1 MFRFFQIAA
10 LSMLGALITGGSLS
24 DIELPKVSGWQLT
37 DGTIVFNEF
46 DLMNAGINCEL
57 IMCRYSA
64 GTTSRCDNGNLYA
77 ASGEL
82 YDKYATELGAVEIS
96 YSPATEVVKASL
108 EMNSVETTQ
117 NERR

>member
-10 LSMLGALITGGSLS
+10 LSMLGALITGSSLS

-46 DLMNAGINCEL
+46 DLMNAGIKCEL
-57 IMCRYSA
+57 ITCRYSA
-64 GTTSRCDNGNLYA
+64 GTTSRCDNGNLSA

-82 YDKYATELGAVEIS
+82 YDKYATEPGVIEIF
-96 YSPATEVVKASL
+96 YSPATEVIKPSL
-108 EMNSVETTQ
+108 KGSTDG
-117 NERR
+117 

>member
-10 LSMLGALITGGSLS
+10 LSMLGVLITGGPLS

-57 IMCRYSA
+57 IMCRYPA